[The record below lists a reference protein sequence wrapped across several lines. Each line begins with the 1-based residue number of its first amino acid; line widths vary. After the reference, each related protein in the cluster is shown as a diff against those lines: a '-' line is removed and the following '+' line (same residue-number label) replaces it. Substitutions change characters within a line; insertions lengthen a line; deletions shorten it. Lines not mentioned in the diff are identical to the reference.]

1 MKKVLVTGASGF
13 IGRNCLPL
21 LKGRGYEVHA
31 VSRRKP
37 ASLPLNDIVW
47 HEADLLAP
55 DCPAKLITQVKPDC
69 LLHLAWYTSPGKFW
83 DAPENT
89 EWVLASQELLSAFA
103 RTEGERALLAGTCA
117 EYDWSAG
124 ECREN
129 STPLR
134 PTTRYGSA
142 KRDLHRMLETW
153 TGLSSAWAH
162 IFYAYGPWED
172 PSRLVAYVV
181 RSLLQGQ
188 PAVCSNSDHERDFLY
203 VADVAS
209 ALVALLSSTVQG
221 AVNIGS
227 GRRVRI
233 GDLLNKIG
241 YYLERPDLLRFDRS
255 RFAEG
260 PPAFWAN
267 IERLTKEVGWN
278 PQYDL
283 SRGLEQTIEWWRSN
297 AAPGQP

>member
-13 IGRNCLPL
+13 IGRHSLPL
-21 LKGRGYEVHA
+21 LKEKGYEVHA
-31 VSRRKP
+31 VSRCKP
-37 ASLPLNDIVW
+37 ASLLLNGIVW
-47 HEADLLAP
+47 HEADLLVP
-55 DCPAKLITQVKPDC
+55 DCPAKLITQVKPEC

-89 EWVLASQELLSAFA
+89 EWVRASQELLSAFA
-103 RTEGERALLAGTCA
+103 RSEGERAVIAGTCA

-124 ECREN
+124 ECKEN

-142 KRDLHRMLETW
+142 KRDLHRMMESW
-153 TGLSSAWAH
+153 TGLNSAWTH
-162 IFYAYGPWED
+162 IFYVYGPWED

-188 PAVCSNSDHERDFLY
+188 PAVCSNSDQERDFLY

-209 ALVALLSSTVQG
+209 ALVALLSSPVQG

-227 GRRVRI
+227 GKRVRI

-297 AAPGQP
+297 TTPSQP